1 MDLEDMC
8 LNFHIGNM
16 TEDEDTMA
24 VEAHVRAL
32 ALLGDALR
40 KKEWL
45 LLDREIEYEKSQ
57 ELNPNCPFL
66 HQQLVLNLV
75 HKLQEV
81 QLLKNGDSAALT
93 HVYPYPDSVSIV
105 LDQSFWEK
113 KEYLDQ
119 WSRPG
124 TLILAASQILGYRE
138 NISDTYGAGT
148 LTASDI
154 HAAFEIWM
162 NHNGIYK
169 NGIYSCC
176 GEALRDS
183 VCEESSM
190 SHSLLPYMNKSD
202 ETDLKKA
209 TLKIL
214 WDCQKKCLLVEP
226 LEEPQALLTLPK
238 FPIIT
243 KSLVEE
249 LIEKLQQVKFKC
261 DTRANGIKIAYT
273 DPRTRNIIY
282 VGNLFWKEKDYLGR
296 GSRLGTIILCVA
308 QLLGYPHLFD
318 GATKDVTSETTAE
331 HQGSNS
337 PRSLKE
343 NLNKNIHN
351 HNRDSPLPLKN
362 STPSNTGDPLFN
374 KSETYGEFKNT
385 ADTICAAFEIW
396 MSHKGSYE
404 NRSYTCCMETAR
416 HSVCKN
422 SVMRSCLNELQL
434 CLKDFKEEKVTCR
447 P

>member
-1 MDLEDMC
+1 MDLDKVSF
-8 LNFHIGNM
+8 NGQIVDM

-32 ALLGDALR
+32 VLLEDALK

-66 HQQLVLNLV
+66 HQQLVLNLF

-81 QLLKNGDSAALT
+81 QLLKNGDSAGKT
-93 HVYPYPDSVSIV
+93 YVYPNPDSVNIF
-105 LDQSFWEK
+105 LGQSFWES

-124 TLILAASQILGYRE
+124 TLILAASQILGYR
-138 NISDTYGAGT
+138 NVAGT

-154 HAAFEIWM
+154 YAAFETWM

-169 NGIYSCC
+169 NGIYTCC

-183 VCEESSM
+183 VCKESSM
-190 SHSLLPYMNKSD
+190 SHSLLPYMNEFD

-209 TLKIL
+209 TLDIL
-214 WDCQKKCLLVEP
+214 WDCQKKCLLVEHI
-226 LEEPQALLTLPK
+226 EKPQALLAIPE

-243 KSLVEE
+243 TSLVQE
-249 LIEKLQQVKFKC
+249 LIEKLKQVKFKC
-261 DTRANGIKIAYT
+261 DTRADKIAYT

-282 VGNLFWKEKDYLGR
+282 VGNHFWKQKDYLSS
-296 GSRLGTIILCVA
+296 GSRLGTIILYVA
-308 QLLGYPHLFD
+308 QLLEHPHLFD
-318 GATKDVTSETTAE
+318 GATKDITSETTVE

-337 PRSLKE
+337 PRSFQE
-343 NLNKNIHN
+343 PLNESIHN
-351 HNRDSPLPLKN
+351 HDRDPPLPLKN
-362 STPSNTGDPLFN
+362 STPSNIGDSLFN
-374 KSETYGEFKNT
+374 KSKSETYGKCKHT
-385 ADTICAAFEIW
+385 ADTICAAFEKW

-404 NRSYTCCMETAR
+404 NESYTCCMETAR
-416 HSVCKN
+416 HSVCNK
-422 SVMRSCLNELQL
+422 SVMRSCLSELESR
-434 CLKDFKEEKVTCR
+434 LKDFV
-447 P
+447 